1 MHFGRR
7 RVLRPLTSK
16 PVLLLALGNESRGD
30 DALGPLLARRL
41 HAWLTSTGRD
51 SAVEIIEEFQL
62 QIEHTLD
69 LKGRDLVLF
78 VDAGEGTRPP
88 FDFFAARAGSA
99 VGYTTHAVAP
109 EALLGLYAR
118 VHAAAPPPAF
128 ILCLAG
134 EGFELGEPLSAAAAV
149 HLEAGFTFCQ
159 RLFDS
164 PSLPSWQA
172 SCNEPIHVGRTPIA

>member
-1 MHFGRR
+1 M
-7 RVLRPLTSK
+7 TSK

-41 HAWLTSTGRD
+41 QAWLTSTGRD
-51 SAVEIIEEFQL
+51 STVEIIEEFQL

-69 LKGRDLVLF
+69 LKGRELVLF
-78 VDAGEGTRPP
+78 VDAGEGTQAP
-88 FDFFAARAGSA
+88 FVFHSARAGRG

-118 VHAAAPPPAF
+118 VHAVAPPAAF
-128 ILCLAG
+128 ILCLTG
-134 EGFELGEPLSAAAAV
+134 QSFELGEPLSAAAAA
-149 HLEAGFTFCQ
+149 HLEAGFVFCQ
-159 RLFDS
+159 GLFDS

-172 SCNEPIHVGRTPIA
+172 SCNEPINVERTPMA

>member
-1 MHFGRR
+1 MT
-7 RVLRPLTSK
+7 PK
-16 PVLLLALGNESRGD
+16 PFLLFALGNESRGD

-41 HAWLTSTGRD
+41 QDWLASTGKVGP
-51 SAVEIIEEFQL
+51 VEIIEEFQL

-69 LKGRDLVLF
+69 LKDRELVLF
-78 VDAGEGTRPP
+78 VDAGEGTAAP
-88 FDFFAARAGSA
+88 FAFSAARVGWGGRGERG

-109 EALLGLYAR
+109 EALLGLYVK

-134 EGFELGEPLSAAAAV
+134 EGFELGAPLSAVAAA
-149 HLEAGFTFCQ
+149 HFEAGFAFCQ
-159 RLFDS
+159 GLFDS

-172 SCNEPIHVGRTPIA
+172 SCNEPFNVERTPIA